1 MLQCIWQPPIICNGQ
16 YWLPPLHITQYAAA
30 MHWCGGPNPLF
41 LMFCNHICHIWY
53 LDSCH
58 EQLWCGGSN
67 ALSVMFCIHI
77 CCIWYL
83 DSCHEQLWCGGPN
96 SLSVMFCYHI
106 CHIWDLDS
114 CREQLYCVVVTF
126 WIRVKDCYYRRRWL
140 YTPRNSQYSLQCF
153 ILLLLFFVVL
163 VRGKMT
169 TPFMCAL
176 PRRFACNACR
186 KFLKTCPDSWRFW
199 PPLLRQAICQF
210 MPKRLRNFRYGYYD
224 RLS

>member
-30 MHWCGGPNPLF
+30 MRWCGGPNPLF

-83 DSCHEQLWCGGPN
+83 DSSFSRLTLMETHSINVLIRSYGTVYKKSRIIFESEWRTATTGGDDFIPLVIRSSLCSALYYSFYFSSCGEN
-96 SLSVMFCYHI
+96 KRDAIHLRIASAF
-106 CHIWDLDS
+106 
-114 CREQLYCVVVTF
+114 RLYC
-126 WIRVKDCYYRRRWL
+126 
-140 YTPRNSQYSLQCF
+140 
-153 ILLLLFFVVL
+153 
-163 VRGKMT
+163 M
-169 TPFMCAL
+169 
-176 PRRFACNACR
+176 
-186 KFLKTCPDSWRFW
+186 
-199 PPLLRQAICQF
+199 
-210 MPKRLRNFRYGYYD
+210 
-224 RLS
+224 